1 MPELT
6 IATPDDAT
14 VIVTATVPMTLDATY
29 RAFTDARQLAHWFW
43 PEDLQASYQLDV
55 VPGGMWRTRSEIA
68 DTGFTAVFGEVEP
81 RERLAMTWEWDGN
94 QSISKVEIRFA
105 AADEGT
111 TVTVT
116 HSDNAT
122 VQERDAH
129 RAGWTDCLSR
139 LVAL

>member
-14 VIVTATVPMTLDATY
+14 VIITATVPMTLDAAY

-43 PEDLQASYQLDV
+43 PETLQASYQLEV

-68 DTGFTAVFGEVEP
+68 DIGFTAVFGEVEP
-81 RERLAMTWEWDGN
+81 RDRLAMTWEWDGN
-94 QSISKVEIRFA
+94 DSISKVEIGFA
-105 AADEGT
+105 AAAEGT
-111 TVTVT
+111 TVTIT

-122 VQERDAH
+122 PQERDAH
-129 RAGWTDCLSR
+129 REGWTDCLSR